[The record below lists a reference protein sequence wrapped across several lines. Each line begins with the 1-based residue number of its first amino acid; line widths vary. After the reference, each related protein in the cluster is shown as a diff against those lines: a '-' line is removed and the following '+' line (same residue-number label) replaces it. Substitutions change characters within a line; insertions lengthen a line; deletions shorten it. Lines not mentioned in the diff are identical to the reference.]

1 MPFGQSQTFTKGIFT
16 LLAVLRNGLLC
27 WVVSSIGFSMVGLG
41 QHSPSAPEEVQPIF
55 EEEFLLSQGA
65 EWLETDLA
73 LKVFVG
79 DSNILWKDER
89 LTGGSVA
96 LSELGSAII
105 SIGPDKK
112 FIAGNIMSLDMKIG
126 YSMLSNR
133 DLAIS
138 SIDQSGVPGSK
149 SQWRWFSSVGLTS
162 YHKVR
167 GMNLRGRIN
176 FSGPLLDKGRGL
188 VENRNWF
195 SEADETRSNP
205 LIDARLGL
213 ALGRI
218 EPFLGGLFSYKD
230 SSPISAFRKGW
241 ELGVGASLGLRG
253 GLKFEIGDALS
264 GGIVG
269 SRKLDSIGGDANALE
284 GSLRIKF

>member
-1 MPFGQSQTFTKGIFT
+1 M
-16 LLAVLRNGLLC
+16 LVVLRNALLC
-27 WVVSSIGFSMVGLG
+27 WVASSIAFSVEGLG
-41 QHSPSAPEEVQPIF
+41 QHRPLSPEQFQSIF
-55 EEEFLLSQGA
+55 EEEFVLGQGG

-79 DSNILWKDER
+79 DGNVLWNDEWS
-89 LTGGSVA
+89 TGDSVG
-96 LSELGSAII
+96 LSELGSRII
-105 SIGPDKK
+105 SIGPDAK
-112 FIAGNIMSLDMKIG
+112 FIVGNIMSLDMKIG

-138 SIDQSGVPGSK
+138 SRDQSGVPGSK
-149 SQWRWFSSVGLTS
+149 SQWRWFSSVGLSS

-167 GMNLRGRIN
+167 GMNLHGRVN
-176 FSGPLLDKGRGL
+176 LSQHLVDKGRGL
-188 VENRNWF
+188 IENHNWF
-195 SEADETRSNP
+195 SEGYEKGP
-205 LIDARLGL
+205 KQLIDARLGL

-230 SSPISAFRKGW
+230 ISPISAFRKGW
-241 ELGVGASLGLRG
+241 EFGVGASLGLRG
-253 GLKFEIGDALS
+253 GLEFEIGDALS

-269 SRKLDSIGGDANALE
+269 SRRLDSIGGDANALE

>member
-1 MPFGQSQTFTKGIFT
+1 ME
-16 LLAVLRNGLLC
+16 
-27 WVVSSIGFSMVGLG
+27 GLG
-41 QHSPSAPEEVQPIF
+41 QHSPSAPEQFQPIF
-55 EEEFLLSQGA
+55 EEQFLLGQGA

-79 DSNILWKDER
+79 DSNVLWNDEWS
-89 LTGGSVA
+89 TSGSVG
-96 LSELGSAII
+96 LSELGSTII
-105 SIGPDKK
+105 SIGPDAK

-149 SQWRWFSSVGLTS
+149 SQWRWFSSVGLSS

-167 GMNLRGRIN
+167 GMNLHGRIN
-176 FSGPLLDKGRGL
+176 LSQPLVDKGRGL
-188 VENRNWF
+188 VENHNWF
-195 SEADETRSNP
+195 SEGYEEGSKQ

-230 SSPISAFRKGW
+230 SSLISAFRKGW

-253 GLKFEIGDALS
+253 GLEFEIGDALS

-269 SRKLDSIGGDANALE
+269 SRKLDSIAGGANALE